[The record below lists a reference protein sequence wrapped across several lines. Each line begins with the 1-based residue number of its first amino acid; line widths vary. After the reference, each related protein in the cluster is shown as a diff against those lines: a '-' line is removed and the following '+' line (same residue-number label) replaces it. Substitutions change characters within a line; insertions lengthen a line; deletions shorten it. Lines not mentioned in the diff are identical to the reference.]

1 VPRAL
6 AIRYLTLA
14 PDERAPYRARLAER
28 VASAR
33 ASGFHLWVFA
43 EQEQTAPGPADSG
56 ASAPGTSDP
65 GTAERLVEFV
75 EAGGAAALDAALT
88 QDALLA
94 EGLDF
99 RHAPSTA
106 EGLARWTRYTGVA
119 DG

>member
-1 VPRAL
+1 MPRAL
-6 AIRYLTLA
+6 AIRYLALEA
-14 PDERAPYRARLAER
+14 DEQAPYQARLAER

-43 EQEQTAPGPADSG
+43 E
-56 ASAPGTSDP
+56 ASAP
-65 GTAERLVEFV
+65 ERLVEFV
-75 EAGGAAALDAALT
+75 EAGSASALEAALA

-99 RHAPSTA
+99 RHAPSTT
-106 EGLARWTRYTGVA
+106 EGSARWTRYAGIA

>member
-1 VPRAL
+1 MPRAL

-43 EQEQTAPGPADSG
+43 EQGP
-56 ASAPGTSDP
+56 TDP

>member
-6 AIRYLTLA
+6 AIRYLTLDDA
-14 PDERAPYRARLAER
+14 ERAPYRARLAVR

-33 ASGFHLWVFA
+33 ANGVHLWVFA
-43 EQEQTAPGPADSG
+43 EQGG
-56 ASAPGTSDP
+56 AAPGT
-65 GTAERLVEFV
+65 GERLVEFV
-75 EAGGAAALDAALT
+75 EAAGPEALEAALARDE
-88 QDALLA
+88 LLA

-106 EGLARWTRYTGVA
+106 EDTARWTRYTGVA

>member
-1 VPRAL
+1 MPRAL

-43 EQEQTAPGPADSG
+43 EQG
-56 ASAPGTSDP
+56 ATDQDATNP